1 MSSLFVQFFHTAD
14 FTNLSHNQDIT
25 MTNTLYDSRD
35 TDQDR
40 SSPAQSQA
48 FKRFPIRVLSERT
61 GVGTSTLRAWER
73 RYGLITP
80 ERTPKGHRLYSET
93 DVARIERI
101 LVLLE
106 EGHSLQ
112 HMVQTLAESEDS
124 LIETASAGEP
134 SSDWQT
140 LQSKCLDAIR
150 DFSSER
156 LEALFNEV
164 SSLYPIDLVTEKLIE
179 PVLEHLGTSWR
190 GRVGGIAEEHFFSSW
205 LRNRLGKG
213 FQQAAG
219 QARGARI
226 ICACMPGSHH
236 EIGLTLFALSAM
248 ARGYRV
254 LYFGANLPLEE
265 IPHIAERSAAKGIVL
280 SAHARVSSNA
290 DQRLADLMQQL
301 DTPIF
306 LGGPG
311 SAHHS
316 KSFEQAGGIP
326 LGPRISVALKVL
338 ASHIPP
344 NPIPGDRR
352 RNARKTDE

>member
-1 MSSLFVQFFHTAD
+1 
-14 FTNLSHNQDIT
+14 
-25 MTNTLYDSRD
+25 MTSTLYESRD
-35 TDQDR
+35 TEEGR
-40 SSPAQSQA
+40 SSSAQPQA
-48 FKRFPIRVLSERT
+48 FKRFPIRILSERT

-73 RYGLITP
+73 RYGLINP
-80 ERTPKGHRLYSET
+80 ERTPKGHRLYSEM

-112 HMVQTLAESEDS
+112 HMAQTLAESQDS

-134 SSDWQT
+134 SSDWLT

-156 LEALFNEV
+156 LEAIFNDV
-164 SSLYPIDLVTEKLIE
+164 TSLYPIDLATEKLIE
-179 PVLEHLGTSWR
+179 PVLVHLGSNWR

-205 LRNRLGKG
+205 LRNRLGQG
-213 FQQAAG
+213 LQQAAG

-248 ARGYRV
+248 VRGYRV
-254 LYFGANLPLEE
+254 LYFGTNLPLEE
-265 IPHIAERSAAKGIVL
+265 LPYIAERSAAKGIVL
-280 SAHARVSSNA
+280 SAHARVSGNA
-290 DQRLADLMQQL
+290 DQHLVDLMQQIN
-301 DTPIF
+301 TPIF

-311 SAHHS
+311 SAHHA
-316 KSFEQAGGIP
+316 KGFEQAGGIP

-338 ASHIPP
+338 TSHIPP
-344 NPIPGDRR
+344 HPIPGDRR
-352 RNARKTDE
+352 RNARKVDE

>member
-1 MSSLFVQFFHTAD
+1 MDPDAP
-14 FTNLSHNQDIT
+14 
-25 MTNTLYDSRD
+25 MTSTLYESRHID
-35 TDQDR
+35 EDR
-40 SSPAQSQA
+40 SSPARSQA

-61 GVGTSTLRAWER
+61 GVGSSTLRAWER
-73 RYGLITP
+73 RYGLINP
-80 ERTPKGHRLYSET
+80 ERTPKGHRLYSEM

-101 LVLLE
+101 LILLE

-134 SSDWQT
+134 SSDWLS
-140 LQSKCLDAIR
+140 LQSKTLDAIR
-150 DFSSER
+150 DFSNER
-156 LEALFNEV
+156 LEAIFNEV
-164 SSLYPIDLVTEKLIE
+164 TSLYPIDLITERLIE
-179 PVLEHLGTSWR
+179 PVLEHLGTNWR
-190 GRVGGIAEEHFFSSW
+190 GRVGGIAEEHFFTSW
-205 LRNRLGKG
+205 LRNRLGQG

-226 ICACMPGSHH
+226 IFACMPGSHH
-236 EIGLTLFALSAM
+236 EIGLTLFALAAM

-254 LYFGANLPLEE
+254 LYFGTNLPLEE

-290 DQRLADLMQQL
+290 DHRLADLMQQL
-301 DTPIF
+301 NIPIF

-311 SAHHS
+311 STHHTQG
-316 KSFEQAGGIP
+316 FEQAGGIP

-344 NPIPGDRR
+344 HPIPGDRR
-352 RNARKTDE
+352 RNARKMDE

>member
-1 MSSLFVQFFHTAD
+1 
-14 FTNLSHNQDIT
+14 
-25 MTNTLYDSRD
+25 MTNPLNESRSLD
-35 TDQDR
+35 EGLT
-40 SSPAQSQA
+40 SPAQSQA

-73 RYGLITP
+73 RYGLINP
-80 ERTPKGHRLYSET
+80 ERTPKGHRLYSEV

-124 LIETASAGEP
+124 LIETATAGEP
-134 SSDWQT
+134 SSDWLT

-156 LEALFNEV
+156 LEAIFNEV
-164 SSLYPIDLVTEKLIE
+164 TSLYPIDLITERLIE

-190 GRVGGIAEEHFFSSW
+190 GRVGAIAEEHFFSSW
-205 LRNRLGKG
+205 LRNRLGQG
-213 FQQAAG
+213 FQHAAG

-226 ICACMPGSHH
+226 ICACMPGSQH

-290 DQRLADLMQQL
+290 EQHLADLMQQSNL
-301 DTPIF
+301 PIF

-311 SAHHS
+311 SAHHTAG
-316 KSFEQAGGIP
+316 FEQAGGIP

-344 NPIPGDRR
+344 HPIPGDRR
-352 RNARKTDE
+352 RNARKTEE